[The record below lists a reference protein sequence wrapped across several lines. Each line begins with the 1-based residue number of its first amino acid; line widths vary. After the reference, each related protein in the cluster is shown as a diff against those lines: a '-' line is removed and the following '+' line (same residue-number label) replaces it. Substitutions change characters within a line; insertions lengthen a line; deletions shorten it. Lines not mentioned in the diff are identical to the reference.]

1 MKRMT
6 KYNYLLSA
14 LLLLGVLLSGCNIR
28 EDNSDCPRPFRLFI
42 KAQDADGKDITDN
55 GDVKQVI
62 LFIFNEKQEIVDVI
76 SVPESDFRGGK
87 PINVELDYPGRQSLS
102 FVAWANVGDKID
114 FPTSSSVKQWN
125 DLYAKLITNGD
136 EAQSPNA
143 VFYGNLTVPVEFG
156 GLEPAGDQTVVM
168 THRTAQVTITTF
180 GLKRWNNNR
189 EGKYE
194 VRLRDS
200 QDTIDKDGNFSGGPV
215 YYAPNVNI
223 NSSGDLNVPIFNT
236 LPPKD
241 KYTLE
246 ILFDGEVIYSADSG
260 DASIT
265 KAASGTAFVPQ
276 LGRVLNIIVDFR
288 AELSVKVVI
297 TPWNVVYQYVE
308 I

>member
-28 EDNSDCPRPFRLFI
+28 EDNTDCPRPFRLFI
-42 KAQDADGKDITDN
+42 KAQDADGKDITSN
-55 GDVKQVI
+55 GDVTQVI

-76 SVPESDFRGGK
+76 SVPESDFKGGK
-87 PINVELDYPGRQSLS
+87 PINVELDYPGHQSLT
-102 FVAWANVGDKID
+102 FVAWANVGDKIE
-114 FPTSSSVKQWN
+114 FPASSSVKQWN
-125 DLYAKLITNGD
+125 DLYAKLITSNG
-136 EAQSPNA
+136 EAQSPGA
-143 VFYGNLTVPVEFG
+143 VFYGNLNVPVEYG

-168 THRTAQVTITTF
+168 THRTAQVTITAL
-180 GLKRWNNNR
+180 GLKRWNGNK

-194 VRLRDS
+194 FRLRDS
-200 QDTIDKDGNFSGGPV
+200 QVSIDKDGTFVDGPV
-215 YYAPNVNI
+215 HYAPAATM
-223 NSSGDLNVPIFNT
+223 NSDGNMSAPIFNT

-260 DASIT
+260 DATIT